1 MNALLKKL
9 KIKSGAKVMFTN
21 LPEDL
26 QWMRSELES
35 MGAVESSNSS
45 EFTVAIGF
53 GTSSDAI
60 GTFFHLINE
69 TVKSDEIVWFCY
81 PKKTSKKY
89 QSSINRENGWDVISD
104 LTFEPVMQ
112 VAIDEDWSALRFRKI
127 EFIKKFTRNESMVIS
142 KTAKERKQL
151 EGKK

>member
-1 MNALLKKL
+1 MNAILKKL
-9 KIKSGAKVMFTN
+9 QVKSGAKVFFSN

-35 MGAVESSNSS
+35 IGAVESSNSS

-60 GTFFHLINE
+60 DSFFHSIDA
-69 TVKSDEIVWFCY
+69 TVQNDEIVWFCY

-89 QSSINRENGWDVISD
+89 TSTINRDSGWDGISD

-127 EFIKKFTRNESMVIS
+127 EFIKKFTRDESMVIS
-142 KTAKERKQL
+142 KIAKERKQL
-151 EGKK
+151 EGNK